1 MNNANHVPVS
11 ETAAGRMG
19 PTKARRGRSCK
30 DSAQDENV
38 VQKPAAEATVTDETA
53 AVETVTRARSLL
65 LATLRVW
72 ELKQGIG
79 E

>member
-1 MNNANHVPVS
+1 MDNANDIPVS
-11 ETAAGRMG
+11 ETAARRMG
-19 PTKARRGRSCK
+19 STKARGGRPCK
-30 DSAQDENV
+30 NSAHDETI
-38 VQKPAAEATVTDETA
+38 VQEPAAEAKAVDKTA

-79 E
+79 D